1 MSSRS
6 RIVALACAL
15 PLALAACSTGAADDS
30 APSPSRIVSGTGG
43 AASAEPAP
51 VPTEIG
57 GPVTATVLTDE
68 VVATGLTTPSA
79 LVTMPDGSLLVSE
92 RTTGT
97 VKRIRAGV
105 ATPLN
110 GPGAEALRAATVADG
125 TGGLLGLEVLPG
137 DRTYVYA
144 YVTRAHDNAVLR
156 MELHDELLSQPIVIV
171 DGIPS
176 GEESNGG
183 RLAFGPDGYLY
194 IGTGDAGRPALA
206 AKKGSLAGKIL
217 RVVADGGEDD
227 GRKAPDNPFGS
238 RVWSLGHHDVE
249 GLAWV
254 GDGRLYASDRGATSD
269 ELDLIVAGGDY
280 GWPDADGL
288 AGMPAGTELGATV
301 QGVTAPVAV
310 WDPAEATP
318 GGIAATH
325 EGVYVSAVAGD
336 RVWRVPLTADGTSEP
351 HVLLDG
357 IGHVRSV
364 AAGLDGM
371 LYVMTGNTEDGE
383 APQGDDRILRIT
395 VG

>member
-15 PLALAACSTGAADDS
+15 PLVLTACSTGAADDS
-30 APSPSRIVSGTGG
+30 TPSPSRIVSGNGG
-43 AASAEPAP
+43 AATAEAAP
-51 VPTEIG
+51 VPTEVG

-92 RTTGT
+92 RVTGA

-110 GPGAEALRAATVADG
+110 GPGAEALRAATVAEG
-125 TGGLLGLEVLPG
+125 SGGLLGLEVLPG
-137 DRTYVYA
+137 ERTYVYA

-156 MELHDELLSQPIVIV
+156 MELHDDLLSQPTVVV

-176 GEESNGG
+176 GKDANGG

-194 IGTGDAGRPALA
+194 IGTGDSGRPALA
-206 AKKGSLAGKIL
+206 AKQSSLAGKIL
-217 RVVADGGEDD
+217 RVVATGGDED

-254 GDGRLYASDRGATSD
+254 SDGRLYASDRGATAD

-280 GWPDADGL
+280 GWPRADGL
-288 AGMPAGTELGATV
+288 TGMPEGTELGATA

-310 WDPAEATP
+310 WDPADATP

-325 EGVYVSAVAGD
+325 EGIYVSALAGD
-336 RVWRVPLTADGTSEP
+336 RVWRIPLTADATGEP

-357 IGHVRSV
+357 LGHIRSV
-364 AAGLDGM
+364 AAGTDGM
-371 LYVMTGNTEDGE
+371 LYVMTGNTGDGD
-383 APQGDDRILRIT
+383 APKGDDRIVRIT